1 MVRSELKRTVCGA
14 VALTAVAT
22 SVGVSSG
29 PALAQPSTP
38 NTLSEAQRQLRDL
51 SRNAELLTE
60 EYKKAQDDHAARKAD
75 LDRATTEADTA
86 QRVADQA
93 RMEEERFRGEV
104 DQLTSASYQGARV
117 NQLSALLVSESPDDF
132 LDRASVL
139 EVLAKDNNEAISR
152 LADATHQA
160 EDAQRRAQDAR
171 GRAARAEAD
180 AARITGEIAAK
191 KGAMDGE
198 VARVKQQYDQLS
210 PAEQD
215 SLSGE
220 SSNVGSIAGAGAAVQ
235 AVNAALGKQGSPYV
249 FGAKGPSQFDCS
261 GLVQWSYKQA
271 GVEVPGST
279 KSQVS
284 EGRGVS
290 RSDLRPGDVVFYYSS
305 ASHNA
310 MYIGG
315 GKVVHAPTE
324 GQDVT
329 VEQLDDIGDVNSIR
343 RFVG

>member
-1 MVRSELKRTVCGA
+1 M
-14 VALTAVAT
+14 
-22 SVGVSSG
+22 
-29 PALAQPSTP
+29 
-38 NTLSEAQRQLRDL
+38 
-51 SRNAELLTE
+51 
-60 EYKKAQDDHAARKAD
+60 
-75 LDRATTEADTA
+75 
-86 QRVADQA
+86 
-93 RMEEERFRGEV
+93 
-104 DQLTSASYQGARV
+104 
-117 NQLSALLVSESPDDF
+117 
-132 LDRASVL
+132 
-139 EVLAKDNNEAISR
+139 
-152 LADATHQA
+152 DA
-160 EDAQRRAQDAR
+160 
-171 GRAARAEAD
+171 
-180 AARITGEIAAK
+180 
-191 KGAMDGE
+191 E
-198 VARVKQQYDQLS
+198 VARVKQQYDRLS

-271 GVEVPGST
+271 GVDVPGST

-329 VEQLDDIGDVNSIR
+329 VEELDEIGDVNSIR